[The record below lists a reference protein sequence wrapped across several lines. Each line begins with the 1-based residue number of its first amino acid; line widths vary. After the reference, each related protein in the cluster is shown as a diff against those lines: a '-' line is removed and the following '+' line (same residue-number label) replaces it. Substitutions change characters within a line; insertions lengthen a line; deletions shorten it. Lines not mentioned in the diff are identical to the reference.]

1 MMDFPVLD
9 DMAEEAYQMEHWR
22 MNLRVAGEG
31 MGDMEEVLEVWVR
44 LGRAEGSQ
52 KASFLRIVLVRLERS
67 EDGAGH
73 LSSDGQLGER
83 ARGRGPGGRLLSW

>member
-1 MMDFPVLD
+1 VLD
-9 DMAEEAYQMEHWR
+9 DMAEEAYQTEHWR

-44 LGRAEGSQ
+44 LALAEGSQ
-52 KASFLRIVLVRLERS
+52 KASFLRIVLARLERS

-73 LSSDGQLGER
+73 LSSADDQLLER
-83 ARGRGPGGRLLSW
+83 ARGRGPGGRLPSW

>member
-31 MGDMEEVLEVWVR
+31 MGDMEEVLEVRVR
-44 LGRAEGSQ
+44 LALSEGSQ
-52 KASFLRIVLVRLERS
+52 KASFLRIVLARLERS
-67 EDGAGH
+67 EDGADH
-73 LSSDGQLGER
+73 LSSDGQLVER
-83 ARGRGPGGRLLSW
+83 ARGRGPDGRLLSW

>member
-1 MMDFPVLD
+1 MMDLPVLD
-9 DMAEEAYQMEHWR
+9 DMAEEAYQIEHWR

-31 MGDMEEVLEVWVR
+31 MGDTVLEEWVR
-44 LGRAEGSQ
+44 LGLAEGSQ
-52 KASFLRIVLVRLERS
+52 KASFLRIVERS

-73 LSSDGQLGER
+73 LSSDGQLEER